1 MLEIRD
7 LAKRFGDVR
16 ALDGASFDVAP
27 ARIVGFLG
35 PNGAGKTTTMRAIF
49 GLVRPDG
56 GEVRWD
62 GRPVGPA
69 ERARFGYV
77 PEERGLYPK
86 MRVGEQLTYL
96 AELSG
101 MAGAAA
107 RDAASAWLDRLG
119 LADRADARLEA
130 LSHGNQQRVQL
141 AAALVHEPEL
151 VVLDEPFGGLDP
163 LGVASLTELLVESAA
178 AGVAVLFSSHQL
190 DLVEDVCQD
199 VVIVDHGRVVLA
211 GAVDRLRD
219 ASPRRSL
226 EVVVDG
232 KPWIPDPATGSR
244 VRERDGRVRVLV
256 DAAAD
261 PGELLAAARRA
272 GEVTAFSFE
281 PPSLTDLFLE
291 TVSGG
296 RSG

>member
-1 MLEIRD
+1 
-7 LAKRFGDVR
+7 
-16 ALDGASFDVAP
+16 
-27 ARIVGFLG
+27 
-35 PNGAGKTTTMRAIF
+35 
-49 GLVRPDG
+49 
-56 GEVRWD
+56 
-62 GRPVGPA
+62 
-69 ERARFGYV
+69 
-77 PEERGLYPK
+77 
-86 MRVGEQLTYL
+86 
-96 AELSG
+96 
-101 MAGAAA
+101 
-107 RDAASAWLDRLG
+107 
-119 LADRADARLEA
+119 
-130 LSHGNQQRVQL
+130 
-141 AAALVHEPEL
+141 
-151 VVLDEPFGGLDP
+151 
-163 LGVASLTELLVESAA
+163 VASLTELLVESAA